1 MFIRWKKR
9 KKLVSEGG
17 PKEETNVLYPIVCM
31 CERVNGKP
39 RQKFVAHLGH
49 IAEFYFN
56 YNGSLCD
63 FWHDVRIRLSAL
75 KVDDQTRDKLIGQ
88 IAKVVPYK
96 TEDEWRQDKNEN
108 AAIYANWVESQQK
121 KRELSSH

>member
-1 MFIRWKKR
+1 MFIRWRKR

-17 PKEETNVLYPIVCM
+17 PKEETEVLYPIVCKS
-31 CERVNGKP
+31 ERVNGKP

-56 YNGSLCD
+56 YNGPLCD
-63 FWHDVRIRLSAL
+63 FWHDVRIHLSAL
-75 KVDDQTRDKLIGQ
+75 KLDEQTRDKLIDQ

-96 TEDEWRQDKNEN
+96 TEDEVRKHKEEHAVLCAEWRVK
-108 AAIYANWVESQQK
+108 SGK
-121 KRELSSH
+121 

>member
-17 PKEETNVLYPIVCM
+17 PKEETNVLYPIVCKS
-31 CERVNGKP
+31 ERINGKP

-56 YNGSLCD
+56 FDGEVCD
-63 FWHDVRIRLSAL
+63 FWEDVRTHLSIL
-75 KVDDQTRDKLIGQ
+75 KVDKQTRDKLIGQ
-88 IAKVVPYK
+88 IAKKVPYK
-96 TEDEWRQDKNEN
+96 TEDEVKRCKDEFEAMKAEVR
-108 AAIYANWVESQQK
+108 AIQGK
-121 KRELSSH
+121 